1 MFRRYAACL
10 LIPALILIGAAG
22 GDAQTPPGPRPENLT
37 YPPLDFKPPKPSDFR
52 AVLSNGLVVYIG
64 ENHEI
69 PWFEASLMVRTGP
82 FLEPA
87 AKIGV
92 EGVTP
97 TVIRSGGTATMTGEQ
112 INERME
118 FLAGSISATSLSI
131 HMRHVD
137 EGLRI
142 WMDLL
147 QNPAFPDD
155 KLRREKEQ
163 MLVGIRN
170 RNKNVAAVGART
182 YNELIYGADS
192 PITAEPTEE
201 TVGSLAREDLV
212 AWHKKYWGANN
223 AILVVTGDFKRAEM
237 LKKLEAAFGT
247 WRNAEKAVPAIP
259 KTIRQS
265 ARAGVYMVQPEV
277 IPNQG
282 VIRIG
287 HLGLMQDDPDYA
299 AMDVM
304 NYILGGGSFSSRI
317 TKIVRSDHGLAY
329 STGSGL
335 PGGVLYPG
343 TFTASCQTKNSTVV
357 FAAQLMLNEIER
369 IRTEP
374 VTEAD
379 VNFAKTARINAF
391 PSMFPSMS
399 AIVGNFARLE
409 FQGRPMDFY
418 DQYLARYE
426 KVSVQEVKRVAEK
439 YLRPENLVI
448 MIAGNIDECRA
459 GADNLLPNQDS
470 IEAMASKFG
479 GRTIDGL
486 AKKYGDGTVNI
497 VPLK

>member
-112 INERME
+112 MNERME

-182 YNELIYGADS
+182 YNQLIYGDDS

-212 AWHKKYWGANN
+212 AWHRKYWGANN

-418 DQYLARYE
+418 DRYLARYE

-486 AKKYGDGTVNI
+486 AKKYGDGTVHI

>member
-1 MFRRYAACL
+1 
-10 LIPALILIGAAG
+10 
-22 GDAQTPPGPRPENLT
+22 
-37 YPPLDFKPPKPSDFR
+37 
-52 AVLSNGLVVYIG
+52 VVYIG

-112 INERME
+112 MNERME
-118 FLAGSISATSLSI
+118 FLAGSISATGLSI

-182 YNELIYGADS
+182 YNQLIYGADS

-212 AWHKKYWGANN
+212 AWHRKYWGANN

-369 IRTEP
+369 IRTE
-374 VTEAD
+374 
-379 VNFAKTARINAF
+379 R
-391 PSMFPSMS
+391 
-399 AIVGNFARLE
+399 
-409 FQGRPMDFY
+409 
-418 DQYLARYE
+418 
-426 KVSVQEVKRVAEK
+426 
-439 YLRPENLVI
+439 
-448 MIAGNIDECRA
+448 RA
-459 GADNLLPNQDS
+459 GARALPDQRRRETRSSSSASTSTGFYHRAARTADAPPS
-470 IEAMASKFG
+470 RAQIDAGTRSSLGYPVESLTDVPPGTYTSPGAAAQVRDVPPGRRPHGEAADGPRRGAAVEPGAGQPVQHAAEGDDRSG
-479 GRTIDGL
+479 GRRHAGSRSTRSSRPSRIRPRRSTSSTCGSR
-486 AKKYGDGTVNI
+486 ASG
-497 VPLK
+497 